1 MTPAA
6 APEVMPASQY
16 CQRWREGAHSW
27 RHVRDGGFDARRY
40 EVAPL
45 GEAGAKSYVVRHH
58 YSHSYPAARLR
69 YGLFEG
75 DSLCGV
81 LVLGVPMQASVL
93 TNVFPRLEPFYE
105 SLELSRMVLADRVP
119 ANGETWFM
127 GRAFR
132 QAAREGVLGLVCFA
146 DPVGR
151 IAHGRVVFPGHVGI
165 CYQAHN
171 AAYLGRSTP
180 RTLVVLPDGT
190 TLSAR
195 ARQKVVAQERGH
207 EYVEQLLVRHG
218 APPLD
223 DPDDPARWLAR
234 ALATVG
240 ATRLRHAGCH
250 RYGFRLGPAARRIP
264 LRAPDAAAYPKR
276 VDLAG

>member
-1 MTPAA
+1 MTR
-6 APEVMPASQY
+6 EVMPSSAW
-16 CQRWREGAHSW
+16 CQRWRDGTHSW
-27 RHVRDGGFDARRY
+27 RHVRDGGFDASRY

-45 GEAGAKSYVVRHH
+45 DESSAKSYVVRHH

-69 YGLFEG
+69 YGLFER
-75 DSLCGV
+75 DRLSGV

-93 TNVFPRLEPFYE
+93 TNFFPRLEPFYE

-132 QAAREGVLGLVCFA
+132 HAARAGVLGLVCFA

-151 IAHGRVVFPGHVGI
+151 MASGRLVFPGHVGI

-218 APPLD
+218 ARPLD
-223 DPDDPARWLAR
+223 GRDDPARWLAE
-234 ALATVG
+234 ALASVG
-240 ATRLRHAGCH
+240 ATRLRHGGCH
-250 RYGFRLGPAARRIP
+250 RYGFRLGPRARRIHLP
-264 LRAPDAAAYPKR
+264 AVPASAYPKT
-276 VDLAG
+276 VDLAV

>member
-1 MTPAA
+1 MTR
-6 APEVMPASQY
+6 EVMPSSEW
-16 CQRWREGAHSW
+16 CQRWNLGTHSW
-27 RHVRDGGFDARRY
+27 RHTREGGFDPRRY
-40 EVAPL
+40 AVAPL
-45 GEAGAKSYVVRHH
+45 NEPSAKCYVEAHH
-58 YSHSYPAARLR
+58 YSHTYPAARLR
-69 YGLFEG
+69 YGLFER
-75 DSLCGV
+75 DRLSGV
-81 LVLGVPMQASVL
+81 LVLGVPMRASVL
-93 TNVFPRLEPFYE
+93 TNVFPQLEPFYE

-132 QAAREGVLGLVCFA
+132 LAARDGVRGLVCFA

-151 IAHGRVVFPGHVGI
+151 MAGGRLVFPGHVGI

-218 APPLD
+218 ARPLD
-223 DPDDPARWLAR
+223 CLDDPARWLAE
-234 ALATVG
+234 ALTTVG
-240 ATRLRHAGCH
+240 AGRLRHGGCH
-250 RYGFRLGPAARRIP
+250 RYGFRLGREARRVQ
-264 LRAPDAAAYPKR
+264 LKAVGGGQYPKR
-276 VDLAG
+276 GDIAG

>member
-1 MTPAA
+1 MTA
-6 APEVMPASQY
+6 EVMPSSEW
-16 CQRWREGAHSW
+16 CQRWRNGTHRW
-27 RHVRDGGFDARRY
+27 RHLREGGFDARRY
-40 EVAPL
+40 EVAPVD
-45 GEAGAKSYVVRHH
+45 EQAAKSYVVRHH
-58 YSHSYPAARLR
+58 YSRSYPAARLR
-69 YGLFEG
+69 YGLFERG
-75 DSLCGV
+75 RLCGV

-105 SLELSRMVLADRVP
+105 SLELSRLVLADRVP

-127 GRAFR
+127 ARAFR
-132 QAAREGVLGLVCFA
+132 HAAREGVAGLVCFA

-151 IAHGRVVFPGHVGI
+151 IARGRLVFPGHVGV

-171 AAYLGRSTP
+171 AVYLGRSTP

-218 APPLD
+218 ARPLD
-223 DPDDPARWLAR
+223 RYDDPARWLAE
-234 ALATVG
+234 ALTTVG
-240 ATRLRHAGCH
+240 ATRLRHGGCH
-250 RYGFRLGPAARRIP
+250 RYGFRLGAAARRIHLP
-264 LRAPDAAAYPKR
+264 VPNPSAYPKR